1 MKQYCP
7 TCGAATEYSFKK
19 PKFCNSCGQSFGS
32 VSKLPAKRVLRP
44 SPVNPIEIV
53 QEEEP
58 EEEFQAPNI
67 HKLQFD
73 LEGSSNISMNKI
85 QDIVATN
92 QDQLEDG
99 YKREG
104 DPSYSKETFTEDFLR
119 DAGSNRRPNA
129 ET

>member
-19 PKFCNSCGQSFGS
+19 PKFCNSCGQSFAS

-44 SPVNPIEIV
+44 SPVNPIEII

-58 EEEFQAPNI
+58 EEEFQAPDI
-67 HKLQFD
+67 QKLQFD
-73 LEGSSNISMNKI
+73 LEGSSNMSMNKI

-92 QDQLEDG
+92 HNQTEDG

-129 ET
+129 ES

>member
-53 QEEEP
+53 KEEEP
-58 EEEFQAPNI
+58 EEEATP
-67 HKLQFD
+67 D
-73 LEGSSNISMNKI
+73 LDIEDLFEEDEQEEVSN
-85 QDIVATN
+85 D
-92 QDQLEDG
+92 D
-99 YKREG
+99 
-104 DPSYSKETFTEDFLR
+104 
-119 DAGSNRRPNA
+119 
-129 ET
+129 